1 MRKMMMMVFLAGVS
15 QSAGLWAEPAPVD
28 NAVPPCDNVQGT
40 QKPPCN
46 ADADSLKV
54 PAPLPNEDESVVRP
68 SQPSENGLPGSGRGD
83 PGLPRPAHPP
93 QP

>member
-1 MRKMMMMVFLAGVS
+1 MRKLMMMIFLAGMS
-15 QSAGLWAEPAPVD
+15 WSASLLAEPAPVD
-28 NAVPPCDNVQGT
+28 NAVPPCDSVQGT
-40 QKPPCN
+40 HKPPCN

-68 SQPSENGLPGSGRGD
+68 PAPPANGLPGSGKGD